1 MARGPEAR
9 LAVLIDADNTSAKVA
24 EGLFAEIAKL
34 GEASVRRIYGDFAD
48 ARMKGWIEAMPRH
61 AIIAHQNFA
70 YTSGKNSADI
80 ALVIDAMDL
89 LHTGRFDGFCIVSS
103 DSDFTRLASRIREE
117 GCDAYGFGQKKT
129 PDAFRQACKRFFFTE
144 NLGQPVAEAAEAAAV
159 PAGAIPAASD
169 KEPPSAA
176 ATPIRK
182 ALIELDDDDGWV
194 SLGALGSQIQNMF
207 PDFDTRTYGSAK
219 LSTLLERAG
228 PFEIDRKSQPLR
240 VRVKP
245 RPG

>member
-1 MARGPEAR
+1 
-9 LAVLIDADNTSAKVA
+9 
-24 EGLFAEIAKL
+24 
-34 GEASVRRIYGDFAD
+34 
-48 ARMKGWIEAMPRH
+48 
-61 AIIAHQNFA
+61 
-70 YTSGKNSADI
+70 
-80 ALVIDAMDL
+80 MDL

-117 GCDAYGFGQKKT
+117 GCDAYGLGQKKT

-144 NLGQPVAEAAEAAAV
+144 NLGQPVAEAAAV

-169 KEPPSAA
+169 KEPPAAA

-228 PFEIDRKSQPLR
+228 PFEIDRKSQPIR